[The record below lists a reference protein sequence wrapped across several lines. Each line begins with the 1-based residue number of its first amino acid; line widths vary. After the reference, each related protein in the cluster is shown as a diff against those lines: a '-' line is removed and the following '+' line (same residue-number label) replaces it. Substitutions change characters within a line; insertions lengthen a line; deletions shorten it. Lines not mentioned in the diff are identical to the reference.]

1 MGGRCRVTAAAAAAG
16 VPSGWRLP
24 RARSRLS
31 VGLREPTAVRSLVCA
46 ARYRS
51 AQIRSPVATGLLL
64 RDCCAQSVRG
74 RCAPHELVQMRAVP
88 RLLRPAQRRL
98 CECLLTGA
106 QAASQRCGGEGPS
119 PASPS
124 SRTSGRCVPT
134 PAPCC
139 VQAVCHRSVLL
150 RALLKGRQAGR
161 QAARRGGSVN
171 RLKRS
176 LLINDIRL
184 PSFHRSTSCCVCEAV
199 FKLVH
204 RGVG

>member
-1 MGGRCRVTAAAAAAG
+1 MGGRCRVTAAAAG

-24 RARSRLS
+24 CARSRLS

-46 ARYRS
+46 ARNRS

-74 RCAPHELVQMRAVP
+74 RCAPHELVQMRPVP

-98 CECLLTGA
+98 CERLLTGA
-106 QAASQRCGGEGPS
+106 QAASQRCEGEGPS

-161 QAARRGGSVN
+161 QAARRGGLVN

-176 LLINDIRL
+176 LLINDVRL
-184 PSFHRSTSCCVCEAV
+184 PSFHRSTSCCCVCEAV

>member
-1 MGGRCRVTAAAAAAG
+1 MGGRCRVTAAAAG

-24 RARSRLS
+24 CARSRLS

-98 CECLLTGA
+98 CERLLTGA

-119 PASPS
+119 SASPS

-161 QAARRGGSVN
+161 RRGGAG
-171 RLKRS
+171 RS
-176 LLINDIRL
+176 IALNAA
-184 PSFHRSTSCCVCEAV
+184 S
-199 FKLVH
+199 
-204 RGVG
+204 